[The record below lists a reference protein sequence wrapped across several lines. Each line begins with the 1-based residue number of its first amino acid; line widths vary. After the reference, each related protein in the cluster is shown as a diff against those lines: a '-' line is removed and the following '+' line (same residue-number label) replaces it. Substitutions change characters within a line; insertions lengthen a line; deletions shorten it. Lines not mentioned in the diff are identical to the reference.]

1 MLYVKTCVHF
11 ASMKIPSFQGYQTIS
26 LQKKDLDKRRKSTF
40 TSEYRMNVNV
50 LLLSLALCCVSHGA
64 SEPLHQ
70 SNQRGL
76 QFIMKT
82 LVSLTNHSG
91 KVKKKPEI
99 KLHQYAIKYLY
110 LIRFYQV

>member
-1 MLYVKTCVHF
+1 MCTLCKHENTVV
-11 ASMKIPSFQGYQTIS
+11 SRIPNNFTS
-26 LQKKDLDKRRKSTF
+26 KKNLDKRRRSTF

-76 QFIMKT
+76 QFLMKT

-91 KVKKKPEI
+91 KVKKK
-99 KLHQYAIKYLY
+99 KLSFTNM
-110 LIRFYQV
+110 R